1 MLSEICSS
9 RQFLIHKYISATSF
23 SLCDGWQGIADGRE
37 AADYSFGELMLKKIG
52 GVVALVGLCALSLFL
67 LNCGRSSSRP
77 SGVLYVLTQGT
88 NNGSLTG
95 IGYNV
100 SSFSIDLDNGDL
112 SLVNSNASTCPGATA
127 SNPFPCGP
135 PLDILLDP
143 TGASAFVL
151 NLGAPCPEV
160 EVETQPGV
168 YAWVCQPSTNTPI
181 APTIYPYTVNS
192 DGSLSAPGTAV
203 TWTCPASV
211 TPCTYNDSAVAMVRD
226 ASGQFLFVIDQGSYP
241 PPGTGTPA
249 TPTTPAL
256 PPPYASCPHVPTGP
270 TDVCPSISV
279 FAISSTTLKLASGSP
294 FYLSKLPTA
303 LAPITFTP
311 TSGTAQELLFVT
323 NNHDI
328 CTTGCTPLNNDNTVS
343 VYTVSSSGVLSE
355 QANSP
360 YAIAA
365 TDPISVFPVN
375 TTIAGQNTGGLFVY
389 VGNEDP
395 NGGHIYPF
403 QVCTVVNN
411 GGCTSTDVQDNLL
424 TPLATC
430 PQGVCTNVPPTN
442 VGQDPV
448 QMLVD
453 PTNNFLYELN
463 EGSNQISAFSVSA
476 TTGKLSA
483 LSQPTLPTG
492 TQPVSMAMHPSEYVD
507 GAYTGQFL
515 YVSNAV
521 SNNITGFSLST
532 TSGVMSALSPVIAPA
547 SPSGIA
553 VH

>member
-1 MLSEICSS
+1 MRYGFRLLPGLLFKICSS

-23 SLCDGWQGIADGRE
+23 SLRDGWQGIAGGRE
-37 AADYSFGELMLKKIG
+37 AADYSFGELMLKKLIG

-67 LNCGRSSSRP
+67 LNCGSSSSRP

-88 NNGSLTG
+88 NNGGLTG

-100 SSFSIDLDNGDL
+100 TSFSVDLDNGNL

-143 TGASAFVL
+143 TGATAFVL
-151 NLGAPCPEV
+151 NQGVPCPEV
-160 EVETQPGV
+160 FSQG
-168 YAWVCQPSTNTPI
+168 AWVCQSGSNAPI

-203 TWTCPASV
+203 TWTCPAGV

-226 ASGQFLFVIDQGSYP
+226 AGGQFLFVIDQGSYP
-241 PPGTGTPA
+241 WPGTGN
-249 TPTTPAL
+249 
-256 PPPYASCPHVPTGP
+256 PPVYSTCPHPPSGT

-279 FAISSTTLKLASGSP
+279 FTINSSTLTLASGSP
-294 FYLSKLPTA
+294 FYLSKVPTA
-303 LAPITFTP
+303 LAPIAFTP
-311 TSGTAQELLFVT
+311 ASGSAQEILFVT

-328 CTTGCTPLNNDNTVS
+328 CTTGCSPLNNDNTVS
-343 VYTVSSSGVLSE
+343 VYTVSSSGVLTE

-365 TDPISVFPVN
+365 TDPISIFPVN
-375 TTIAGQNTGGLFVY
+375 TTIAGQNVGGLFVY

-411 GGCTSTDVQDNLL
+411 GGCTSTDVQNNLL

-463 EGSNQISAFSVSA
+463 EGSNQISAFRITT
-476 TTGKLSA
+476 TTGTLSA
-483 LSQPTLPTG
+483 LSPATQPTG
-492 TQPVSMAMHPSEYVD
+492 TQPVSMAMHPSVNN
-507 GAYTGQFL
+507 TGQFL

-521 SNNITGFSLST
+521 SGNITGFTLST
-532 TSGVMSALSPVIAPA
+532 TSGAMSALSPVIAPA

>member
-1 MLSEICSS
+1 MAGRASP
-9 RQFLIHKYISATSF
+9 
-23 SLCDGWQGIADGRE
+23 ADGKRLTN
-37 AADYSFGELMLKKIG
+37 SFGELMLKKIIG

-67 LNCGRSSSRP
+67 LNCGSSSSRP

-88 NNGSLTG
+88 NNGGLTG

-100 SSFSIDLDNGDL
+100 TSFSVDLDNGNL

-151 NLGAPCPEV
+151 NQGVPCPEV
-160 EVETQPGV
+160 FSQG
-168 YAWVCQPSTNTPI
+168 AWVCQSGSNAPI

-203 TWTCPASV
+203 TWTCPAGV
-211 TPCTYNDSAVAMVRD
+211 TPCTYNDSSVAMVRD
-226 ASGQFLFVIDQGSYP
+226 AGGQFLFVIDQGSYP
-241 PPGTGTPA
+241 WPGTGN
-249 TPTTPAL
+249 
-256 PPPYASCPHVPTGP
+256 PPVYSTCPHPPSGT

-279 FAISSTTLKLASGSP
+279 FTISSSTLTLASGSP
-294 FYLSKLPTA
+294 FYLSKVPTA

-311 TSGTAQELLFVT
+311 ASGTAQEILFVT

-328 CTTGCTPLNNDNTVS
+328 CTTGCSPLNNDNTVS
-343 VYTVSSSGVLSE
+343 VYTVSSSGVLTE

-365 TDPISVFPVN
+365 TDPISIFPVN
-375 TTIAGQNTGGLFVY
+375 TSIAGQNVGGLFVY

-411 GGCTSTDVQDNLL
+411 GGCTSTDVQNSLL

-442 VGQDPV
+442 LGQDPV

-453 PTNNFLYELN
+453 PTNNFLYALN
-463 EGSNQISAFSVSA
+463 EGSNQISAFRI
-476 TTGKLSA
+476 TTTSGTLSA
-483 LSQPTLPTG
+483 LSPATQPTG
-492 TQPVSMAMHPSEYVD
+492 TQPVSMAMHPSVNN
-507 GAYTGQFL
+507 TGQFL

-521 SNNITGFSLST
+521 SSNITGFTLST
-532 TSGVMSALSPVIAPA
+532 TSGAMSALSPVIAPA